1 MKREEDVIFSMT
13 YEEENNKFNIDLIFF
28 SSISPFLDQDFG
40 LDEEAFKAMCISSSC
55 PEPLMELA
63 FMCCK
68 VSADFNPNYVRLL
81 TAVNKYTQLHAY
93 SSEGLDK
100 LWCSFS
106 RAKTLLTKSSYGH
119 DGNSTSQ
126 TIKIKDQYIYMIV

>member
-1 MKREEDVIFSMT
+1 MT
-13 YEEENNKFNIDLIFF
+13 YEEDTNKFNIYLIF
-28 SSISPFLDQDFG
+28 SSSPFLDQDFG

-68 VSADFNPNYVRLL
+68 VSADFNPNNIGLL
-81 TAVNKYTQLHAY
+81 TAANKYSQLHAY

-106 RAKTLLTKSSYGH
+106 RAKTLLVKATMVMMATVRHKQSKSR
-119 DGNSTSQ
+119 
-126 TIKIKDQYIYMIV
+126 IQYIYMIV